1 MKKAFVSAL
10 VLIAITA
17 QLAGCNTNSSTE
29 QSSSASEVSSS
40 STTSEAQSSSSSS
53 TSSSSEK
60 IEPHS
65 SSSSTS
71 SSSETSEPQSSST
84 STSSSV
90 LETSE
95 PESSSQIE
103 ENPTPQWTE
112 TALTGTYY
120 INSNYVNS
128 REKAIAG
135 SNVVKQYKLNDVV
148 TVIAKT
154 DTGYYKLKD
163 GEFIHGDYLSTSK
176 IEQPT
181 SSSSTPSSSSSTS
194 TSTKPVKPFT
204 GTPKTPAAEAKIIGE
219 LESGVNRF
227 NEERKGYWVETDGGK
242 FWFCINNGGY
252 YRSMEDAMNCK
263 PSAKMPEVFP
273 NTDYSGFSNIHL
285 S

>member
-1 MKKAFVSAL
+1 M

-29 QSSSASEVSSS
+29 QSSSVSEVSSS
-40 STTSEAQSSSSSS
+40 STTSEPQSSSSSS

-90 LETSE
+90 PETSE

-103 ENPTPQWTE
+103 EKPEPTWTE

-154 DTGYYKLKD
+154 DTGYYKLRD

-181 SSSSTPSSSSSTS
+181 SSSSKTSSSTSTS

-204 GTPKTPAAEAKIIGE
+204 GTPKTPTGDVKIIGE
-219 LESGVNRF
+219 RQAGVDRF
-227 NEERKGYWVETDGGK
+227 NNEISGYWVESESGK
-242 FWFCINNGGY
+242 YWFCEQNGDY
-252 YRSMEDAMNCK
+252 YRSMEDRINWK
-263 PSAKMPEVFP
+263 SSVKKSEVFP
-273 NTDYSGFSNIHL
+273 SLDDTIMKDVHL